1 MNDADLVR
9 DFRNG
14 NREAF
19 AELVRRYSRPVTMT
33 ILGIVRDNEA
43 AKDISQHVFLKAF
56 EKLSGF
62 MFASSF
68 KTWLY
73 RIAINSARDHLRRRK
88 RDFTV
93 ELNEH
98 EPEPGPS
105 ASERLEQLRMRS
117 LLRAAMEEL
126 PEKQRLTLQLRIYD
140 EMDYKEIAGVLG
152 GTEGSARV
160 NFFQAVKTL
169 RKKIGGIDEKTY
181 VRKSRGAAGS

>member
-73 RIAINSARDHLRRRK
+73 RIAINAARDHLRRRK
-88 RDFTV
+88 YDFTA
-93 ELNEH
+93 ELNDYVAD
-98 EPEPGPS
+98 PGRPPGV
-105 ASERLEQLRMRS
+105 RLEEHSTQLLVRS
-117 LLRAAMEEL
+117 AIEEL

-140 EMDYKEIAGVLG
+140 EMDYKEIARVLG
-152 GTEGSARV
+152 GTEGGARV

-169 RKKIGGIDEKTY
+169 RKKIGGIDEKAHM
-181 VRKSRGAAGS
+181 RKSRGNSDK